1 MKPRIGQL
9 LFDFDGVLAHY
20 RHEARIAHLAL
31 HARCDQETVR
41 AVLFTSGLEAEYDS
55 GAIDTSAYLD
65 RLGAGLGA
73 TITEDAWIASR
84 LAGST
89 VDAGILERI
98 AALHA
103 DVSLGVLTNNA
114 ALMAQAIP
122 QVIAPVAARFEG
134 RVLCS
139 GSLKMRKP
147 DPATFAHA
155 LERLGWEPGNTLF
168 VDDLFTNVRGAR
180 QAGLHA
186 ETVTG
191 ARMLGKVLKRYAF
204 GPQVGW

>member
-1 MKPRIGQL
+1 VKPRIGQL

-20 RHEARIAHLAL
+20 RHEARIAHLAA
-31 HARCDQETVR
+31 HAGCDPARVH
-41 AVLFTSGLEAEYDS
+41 AVLFASGLETEYDC
-55 GAIDTSAYLD
+55 GAIDTATYLV
-65 RLGAGLGA
+65 RLSEGLGA
-73 TITEDAWIASR
+73 TISKEAWMASR
-84 LAGST
+84 VAGST
-89 VDAGILERI
+89 VDAGVLERI

-103 DVSLGVLTNNA
+103 DVALGVLTNNG
-114 ALMAQAIP
+114 ALMARAIP

-147 DPATFAHA
+147 DTATFAHA
-155 LERLGWEPGNTLF
+155 LERLGWQAGSTLF
-168 VDDLFTNVRGAR
+168 VDDLFTNVQGAR

-191 ARMLGKVLKRYAF
+191 ARMLGRVLKRYAF
-204 GPQVGW
+204 GPQIGW